1 MSDFLPSLAKFKTM
15 YRSDSAEAKVLIARA
30 TAGLAKAFPDGS
42 YSQVDGLVALD
53 IEAEKM
59 LPNPKAI

>member
-1 MSDFLPSLAKFKTM
+1 MSEFLPNLAKFKAM
-15 YRSDSAEAKVLIARA
+15 YKSDSDEAKLLIERA